1 MNVIGQH
8 GAGWMPDAAPGLN
21 GWPNREVVMGQL
33 IQKPAPHP
41 LPITPE
47 ELEAHRKVF
56 HQPTLNDVVHEY
68 HIKLWSNPK
77 YRGFLDAVYDEDAVE
92 GSLAL
97 DNGEAAR
104 MIRDIA
110 ITEEDKRLAS
120 KKLATIVK
128 ALNVVLRRYGISR
141 KERAAEVAGQIV

>member
-1 MNVIGQH
+1 
-8 GAGWMPDAAPGLN
+8 
-21 GWPNREVVMGQL
+21 MGQL

-41 LPITPE
+41 LPITKE

-68 HIKLWSNPK
+68 HIALWDNDL
-77 YRGFLDAVYDEDAVE
+77 YRRYLEAVYDVAAVE

-104 MIRDIA
+104 MIRDLA
-110 ITEEDKRLAS
+110 KSKDDERLS
-120 KKLATIVK
+120 SQKLAVIVF

-141 KERAAEVAGQIV
+141 KERAREVAGQIVDMSSNGGE